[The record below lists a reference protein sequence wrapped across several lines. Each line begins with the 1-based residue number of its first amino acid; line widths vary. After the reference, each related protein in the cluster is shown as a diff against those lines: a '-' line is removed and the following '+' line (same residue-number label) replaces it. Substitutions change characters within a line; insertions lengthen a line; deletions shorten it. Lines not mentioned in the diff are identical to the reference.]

1 MLAGIRARRII
12 LLPAFPARSASGHG
26 GKGGMP
32 QHSIRRPLRG
42 QRRFGVPVHL
52 ANPSLLPVELRP
64 QKSDLEHQQAPIV
77 MSATRRKSFIR
88 SNRARLR

>member
-12 LLPAFPARSASGHG
+12 LLPAFPAHSASDHG
-26 GKGGMP
+26 EKGGMP

-52 ANPSLLPVELRP
+52 ASTSLLPVELRP
-64 QKSDLEHQQAPIV
+64 QKSSLEHQQAPIV
-77 MSATRRKSFIR
+77 MSTTRRKSFIR
-88 SNRARLR
+88 SSLAWIR

>member
-26 GKGGMP
+26 EKGGMP
-32 QHSIRRPLRG
+32 LHSIRRPLRG

-52 ANPSLLPVELRP
+52 ASPSLLPVELRP
-64 QKSDLEHQQAPIV
+64 PESGLEHQQASIV
-77 MSATRRKSFIR
+77 MSAMRRKSFIR
-88 SNRARLR
+88 SSLARFR

>member
-26 GKGGMP
+26 EKGGMP
-32 QHSIRRPLRG
+32 LHSIRRPLRG
-42 QRRFGVPVHL
+42 QHRFGVPVRL
-52 ANPSLLPVELRP
+52 TSPSLLPVELRP
-64 QKSDLEHQQAPIV
+64 QKSSLEHQQTPIV
-77 MSATRRKSFIR
+77 MSATRRRSFIR